1 MWQRLILHVSTAS
14 QQHADQIILHHR
26 RHGYRRGRGKGRSPD
41 GKAESWWLRNGIGNV
56 VESTV
61 ATSRISGCSPRCNG
75 SPVCQPSQRW
85 SPLPNRRPPRLSRR
99 SASGQTEPS
108 DAVIASDRKS
118 AHCGLSPTAAPKH
131 EQPLNRLSRGA
142 RLGSVP
148 ELRRCRGKG
157 QSYLPAPAPSRSRS
171 DPPEGAG
178 RATPRFNPIRA
189 TKMRTVRTSSSTP
202 RCGSPPCG
210 ARKC

>member
-85 SPLPNRRPPRLSRR
+85 SPLPNRRPPRLSRQ

-131 EQPLNRLSRGA
+131 EPPLNRLSR
-142 RLGSVP
+142 RRELVRTHLGS
-148 ELRRCRGKG
+148 
-157 QSYLPAPAPSRSRS
+157 PSPR
-171 DPPEGAG
+171 PP
-178 RATPRFNPIRA
+178 
-189 TKMRTVRTSSSTP
+189 S
-202 RCGSPPCG
+202 CG
-210 ARKC
+210 ARSGDRGDNREPRRGDPAAIGSMEELTRAARLDNSSYTTRRTRPAILLS